1 MRSFFLAIF
10 LIILIVSKAFAE
22 NTSSKVFAPFDSQV
36 FHSKE
41 CKQLPSNIQLIEF
54 PSVQKAIDK
63 GAVPCKL
70 CISQA
75 ITSFIQQ
82 SSKSTLGIQGN
93 NRSTTNNTE
102 STKVTI
108 PSFHGEAYKTKIALE
123 HNGMIKLD
131 NGAIVEINFGNLEFA
146 GYGQTAIIFNVG
158 KSWKI
163 WIEGKKDYKC
173 EVLKTPDS
181 VFPSTAKI
189 VMISE
194 VKGNGTILKMSDGSI
209 YEVDSINTTLW
220 LGTSN
225 ALIIN
230 DHELINLDKG
240 DEIIEVTKLR

>member
-82 SSKSTLGIQGN
+82 SSKST
-93 NRSTTNNTE
+93 
-102 STKVTI
+102 KVTI
-108 PSFHGEAYKTKIALE
+108 PSFHGKAYKTKIAFE
-123 HNGMIKLD
+123 HNGVIKLD
-131 NGAIVEINFGNLEFA
+131 NGAIVEINFGNLEYL

-158 KSWKI
+158 KGWKI
-163 WIEGKKDYKC
+163 WIEGKKEYKC
-173 EVLKTPDS
+173 EVLKTPDL
-181 VFPSTAKI
+181 VFPSTAKM

-240 DEIIEVTKLR
+240 DEILEVNKPR

>member
-1 MRSFFLAIF
+1 MRRLFIIIF
-10 LIILIVSKAFAE
+10 IIVSNAIVDNAY
-22 NTSSKVFAPFDSQV
+22 SKVFAPFDSQV
-36 FHSKE
+36 FHSKD

-54 PSVQKAIDK
+54 PSVQNAIDK

-108 PSFHGEAYKTKIALE
+108 PSFHGSAYKTKVTSE
-123 HNGMIKLD
+123 NNGVIKLA
-131 NGAIVEINFGNLEFA
+131 NGAIVEINFGNH
-146 GYGQTAIIFNVG
+146 GYVGNGKTAIIFNVG

-220 LGTSN
+220 LGSSN